1 MEGRFYLLKITTHSY
16 KFESTITVLKN
27 GKIVNKPKGY
37 RFQIGNY
44 LIYNKEKNCYYNLS
58 YALIKNLYW
67 NSDLIVG
74 YVANDNTNINNNGNK
89 DKTSIIEFA
98 RNEFNF

>member
-1 MEGRFYLLKITTHSY
+1 LKITNSS
-16 KFESTITVLKN
+16 KFESNITALNN

-37 RFQIGNY
+37 RFQIGDY

-67 NSDLIVG
+67 NTDLIVG
-74 YVANDNTNINNNGNK
+74 YVANDDANINNNGSK
-89 DKTSIIEFA
+89 DKTSIIEFT

>member
-1 MEGRFYLLKITTHSY
+1 MKITNSY
-16 KFESTITVLKN
+16 KFGSTVTALNN
-27 GKIVNKPKGY
+27 GRTVNKPKGY
-37 RFQIGNY
+37 RFQIGDY

-74 YVANDNTNINNNGNK
+74 YVANDDTNINNNGNK
-89 DKTSIIEFA
+89 DKTSIIEFT